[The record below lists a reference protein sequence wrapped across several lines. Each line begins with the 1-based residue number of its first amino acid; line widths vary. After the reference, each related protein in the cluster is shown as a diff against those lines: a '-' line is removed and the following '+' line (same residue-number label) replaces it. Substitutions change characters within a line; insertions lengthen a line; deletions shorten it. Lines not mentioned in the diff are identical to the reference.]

1 MYYLKKYL
9 FIILCLDGY
18 SWTMLI
24 LLWYYFL
31 LLHYLQSYMPCEL
44 INGLKV
50 FILWLK
56 FQIWS
61 FEAYFKRKILIYLLH
76 NISYCSCDI
85 INCYCILDALLC
97 PGDILKPLWSSY
109 HDWKFHYCHLD
120 QKKWK
125 RHS

>member
-18 SWTMLI
+18 SWNMLI

-31 LLHYLQSYMPCEL
+31 LLHYLQSYMSCEL
-44 INGLKV
+44 IKGLKV

-61 FEAYFKRKILIYLLH
+61 LQAYFKRKKLTYILQ
-76 NISYCSCDI
+76 NISYFSYDI
-85 INCYCILDALLC
+85 INCYCNLDPLLC
-97 PGDILKPLWSSY
+97 PGDKLNPLGICLYSI
-109 HDWKFHYCHLD
+109 FNCFA
-120 QKKWK
+120 
-125 RHS
+125 